1 MAKKDVSF
9 VDKHLEKVVLGVC
22 AAGFLGAV
30 YFGFAGGR
38 FSVNERGPAELIQA
52 AADAAE
58 QSRQAVQSARYN
70 PPRKETETD
79 PKNDPVAQ
87 LAQWFGPEAKGL
99 LGMAD
104 LPKELPRAGAF
115 GPPLVSIMR
124 TAPEDRRNLA
134 KFVAPDLPVLMSGR
148 STFRFL
154 RSKPELN
161 SFDPRATEDQTT
173 GKVVTT
179 NWVSVA
185 AQVDLV
191 EQQSKFLAERYPD
204 GATLQIVKVH
214 LQRRDVSTLASS
226 WEDIETYQPF
236 QEPQRPTLTVMPD
249 GRIRV
254 QGLEAFRSLVDDM
267 RDPIVITPFGQYQ
280 SAGDKVELPAVPYL
294 DEPPDRELGN
304 APTAPN
310 PGRFSKRWLDW
321 ANAALKGRKPF
332 KEVDPFAALVLARG
346 VVGLPGVPEKDITAA
361 QTILDRLPEKLPRE
375 LRPFAKS
382 TPRDP
387 RRLMPILAHDISP
400 IPGRTYV
407 YRIRYE
413 VINMFAGNSGEL
425 RNPRDAQ
432 RLTVFSDWSPESRPV
447 EIKSDTYFYLTKA
460 DKAKKEVTV
469 AVFKVTRAG
478 ATRQEFKVSA
488 GEEIG
493 KKDKRPGRP
502 DFSTGTLCVDIDF
515 DRGGGKNEATLV
527 YASGADGTL
536 FERSLARDLKDPVYK
551 RLSDLARS
559 ARP

>member
-9 VDKHLEKVVLGVC
+9 VDKHLEKVILGVC

-30 YFGFAGGR
+30 YYGFAGGR
-38 FSVNERGPAELIQA
+38 FSVNDRSATELIQA

-58 QSRQAVQSARYN
+58 QARQAVQSARYN
-70 PPRKETETD
+70 PPRKETESD

-87 LAQWFGPEAKGL
+87 LAEWFGPEAKGL
-99 LGMAD
+99 LGMAE
-104 LPKELPRAGAF
+104 LPKSLPRAGAF
-115 GPPLVSIMR
+115 GPPLVSVMR

-134 KFVAPDLPVLMSGR
+134 RFVAPDLPVLSSGR

-154 RSKPELN
+154 RSKPELE
-161 SFDPRATEDQTT
+161 SFDPRQREDQTT
-173 GKVVTT
+173 GKVVTA

-191 EQQSKFLAERYPD
+191 EQQSKFLAERYPE
-204 GATLQIVKVH
+204 GTTLQIVKVH
-214 LQRRDVSTLASS
+214 LQRRDVNDPAGA
-226 WEDIETYQPF
+226 WEDVETFLPF
-236 QEPQRPTLTVMPD
+236 KEPRRPTLTVLPD
-249 GRIRV
+249 GRMRV
-254 QGLEAFRSLVDDM
+254 QGLEGYRSLLDEM
-267 RDPIVITPFGQYQ
+267 RESIVLTPFGQYQ
-280 SAGDKVELPAVPYL
+280 ASGDKVELPAVPYL
-294 DEPPDRELGN
+294 DEPPERETAN
-304 APTAPN
+304 SATAPN

-332 KEVDPFAALVLARG
+332 KDVDPYAALVLTRG
-346 VVGLPGVPEKDITAA
+346 VVGLPGVPEKDVAAA
-361 QTILDRLPEKLPRE
+361 QAILDRLPEKLPRE

-382 TPRDP
+382 SPRDP
-387 RRLMPILAHDISP
+387 RRLMPILAHDLTP
-400 IPGRTYV
+400 IPGHTYV

-413 VINMFAGNSGEL
+413 ALNLFAGNTGEL

-460 DKAKKEVTV
+460 DKAKNEVTI

-478 ATRQEFKVSA
+478 ASRQEFKISA

-502 DFSTGTLCVDIDF
+502 DFSTGTVCVDIDF
-515 DRGGGKNEATLV
+515 DRGGGKNDATLV
-527 YASGADGTL
+527 YANASDGVL
-536 FERSLARDLKDPVYK
+536 FERSLARDLKDPIYK
-551 RLSDLARS
+551 RLSDLARN

>member
-9 VDKHLEKVVLGVC
+9 VDKHLEKVILGVC
-22 AAGFLGAV
+22 AAGFIGAV

-38 FSVNERGPAELIQA
+38 FNVNERSPTELIQA
-52 AADAAE
+52 ANEAAE
-58 QSRQAVQSARYN
+58 QAKQAVQSARYN

-87 LAQWFGPEAKGL
+87 LAEWYGPEAKGL
-99 LGMAD
+99 LGMAN
-104 LPKELPRAGAF
+104 LPKDMPRAGAF

-134 KFVAPDLPVLMSGR
+134 KFVAPDLPVLASGR

-161 SFDPRATEDQTT
+161 LFDPRATEDQTT

-191 EQQSKFLAERYPD
+191 EQQSKFLAERYPE
-204 GATLQIVKVH
+204 GAVLQIAKVH
-214 LQRRDVSTLASS
+214 LQRRDVNDPSGT
-226 WEDIETYQPF
+226 WEDVNTYLPF
-236 QEPQRPTLTVMPD
+236 QEAARPTVTISPD
-249 GRIRV
+249 GRVRV
-254 QGLEAFRSLVDDM
+254 QGVESYRNLLDEM
-267 RDPIVITPFGQYQ
+267 RDAIVLTPLAQYQ
-280 SAGDKVELPAVPYL
+280 SGGDKVELPAVPYL
-294 DEPPDRELGN
+294 DEPPERESSN
-304 APTAPN
+304 SPVAPN
-310 PGRFSKRWLDW
+310 PGRFSKKWLDW
-321 ANAALKGRKPF
+321 SNAALKGRRPF

-346 VVGLPGVPEKDITAA
+346 VVGLPGVPEKDVAAA
-361 QTILDRLPEKLPRE
+361 QAILDRLPEKLPRD
-375 LRPFAKS
+375 LRTFAKS
-382 TPRDP
+382 SPRDP
-387 RRLMPILAHDISP
+387 RRLMPILAHDITA
-400 IPGRTYV
+400 IPGHTYV

-413 VINMFAGNSGEL
+413 AVNMFAGNTAEL

-432 RLTVFSDWSPESRPV
+432 RITVFSDWSPESRPV
-447 EIKSDTYFYLTKA
+447 EIKSDTYFYVTKA

-469 AVFKVTRAG
+469 SIFKVTRAG
-478 ATRQEFKVSA
+478 ATRQEFKISA

-502 DFSTGTLCVDIDF
+502 DFSTGSLCVDIDF
-515 DRGGGKNEATLV
+515 DRAGGKNDATLV
-527 YASGADGTL
+527 YASAADGVL

-551 RLSDLARS
+551 RLADLARG
-559 ARP
+559 AKP

>member
-9 VDKHLEKVVLGVC
+9 VDKHLEKVILGVC

-30 YFGFAGGR
+30 YYGFAGGR
-38 FSVNERGPAELIQA
+38 FSVNDRSAAELIQA

-58 QSRQAVQSARYN
+58 QARQAVQSARYN
-70 PPRKETETD
+70 PPRKETESD

-87 LAQWFGPEAKGL
+87 LAEWFGPEAKGL
-99 LGMAD
+99 LGMAE
-104 LPKELPRAGAF
+104 LPKSLPRAGAF

-134 KFVAPDLPVLMSGR
+134 RFVSPDLPVLSSGR

-154 RSKPELN
+154 RSKPELE
-161 SFDPRATEDQTT
+161 SFDPRQREDQTT
-173 GKVVTT
+173 GKVVTA

-191 EQQSKFLAERYPD
+191 EQQSKFLAERYPE
-204 GATLQIVKVH
+204 GTTLQIAKVH
-214 LQRRDVSTLASS
+214 LQRRDVNDPGGA
-226 WEDIETYQPF
+226 WEDVETFLPF
-236 QEPQRPTLTVMPD
+236 KEPRRPILTVLPD
-249 GRIRV
+249 GRMRV
-254 QGLEAFRSLVDDM
+254 QGMEAYRSLLDEM
-267 RDPIVITPFGQYQ
+267 REAIVLTPFGQYQ
-280 SAGDKVELPAVPYL
+280 ASGDKVELPAVPYL
-294 DEPPDRELGN
+294 DEPPDREAAN
-304 APTAPN
+304 SPTAPN

-332 KEVDPFAALVLARG
+332 KDVDPYAALVLTRG
-346 VVGLPGVPEKDITAA
+346 VVGLPGVPEKDVAAA
-361 QTILDRLPEKLPRE
+361 QAILDRLPEKLPRE

-382 TPRDP
+382 SPRDP
-387 RRLMPILAHDISP
+387 RRLMPILAHDLTP
-400 IPGRTYV
+400 VPGHTYV

-413 VINMFAGNSGEL
+413 VLNIFAGNTGEL

-460 DKAKKEVTV
+460 DKAKNEVTV

-478 ATRQEFKVSA
+478 ASRQEFKISA

-502 DFSTGTLCVDIDF
+502 DFSTGTVCVDIDF
-515 DRGGGKNEATLV
+515 DRGGGKNDATLV
-527 YASGADGTL
+527 YANASDGVL
-536 FERSLARDLKDPVYK
+536 FERSLARDLKDPIYK
-551 RLSDLARS
+551 RLSDLARN

>member
-9 VDKHLEKVVLGVC
+9 VDKHLEKIILGVC

-30 YFGFAGGR
+30 YYGFAGGR
-38 FSVNERGPAELIQA
+38 FSVNERSATELIQA

-58 QSRQAVQSARYN
+58 QARQAVQSARYN
-70 PPRKETETD
+70 PPRKETESD

-87 LAQWFGPEAKGL
+87 LAEWFGPEAKGL
-99 LGMAD
+99 LGMAEV
-104 LPKELPRAGAF
+104 PKTLPRAGAF
-115 GPPLVSIMR
+115 GPPLVSIMQ

-134 KFVAPDLPVLMSGR
+134 RFVAPDLPVLSSGR

-154 RSKPELN
+154 RSKSELE
-161 SFDPRATEDQTT
+161 SFDPRQLEDQTT
-173 GKVVTT
+173 GKVVTA

-191 EQQSKFLAERYPD
+191 EQQSKFLAERYPE
-204 GATLQIVKVH
+204 GTTLQIAKVH
-214 LQRRDVSTLASS
+214 LQRRDVNDPGGT
-226 WEDIETYQPF
+226 WEDVETFLPF
-236 QEPQRPTLTVMPD
+236 KEPRRPTLTVLPD
-249 GRIRV
+249 GRMRV
-254 QGLEAFRSLVDDM
+254 QGLEAYRSVIDEM
-267 RDPIVITPFGQYQ
+267 REAIVLTPFGQYQ
-280 SAGDKVELPAVPYL
+280 ASGDKVELPAVPYL
-294 DEPPDRELGN
+294 DEPPERESAN
-304 APTAPN
+304 SPTAPN

-332 KEVDPFAALVLARG
+332 KDVDPYAALILTRG
-346 VVGLPGVPEKDITAA
+346 VVGLPGVPEKDVAAA
-361 QTILDRLPEKLPRE
+361 QAILDRLPEKLPRD

-382 TPRDP
+382 SPRDP
-387 RRLMPILAHDISP
+387 RRLMPILAHDITP
-400 IPGRTYV
+400 IPGYTYV

-413 VINMFAGNSGEL
+413 AVNMFVGNITEL

-478 ATRQEFKVSA
+478 ATRQEFKINA

-502 DFSTGTLCVDIDF
+502 DFSTGTVCVDIDF
-515 DRGGGKNEATLV
+515 DRSGKNDATLV
-527 YASGADGTL
+527 YANASDGVL
-536 FERSLARDLKDPVYK
+536 FERSLARDLKDPIYK
-551 RLSDLARS
+551 RLADLARA